1 MAECES
7 CHEAVPDGLIH
18 VPAERVGG
26 EVLRE
31 PTIDSP
37 GEYAPPPDPGC
48 NTVTIEQLHDYLAAH
63 CTNCGGLLDDGTEH
77 HTLDIGS
84 CIVEP
89 FPEPAPEVDGP
100 VPLGAVLD
108 ARFGRQ

>member
-48 NTVTIEQLHDYLAAH
+48 NVVTVEQIHDYLAAH
-63 CTNCGGLLDDGTEH
+63 CANCGGVLDPGMAH
-77 HTLDIGS
+77 MPM
-84 CIVEP
+84 EP
-89 FPEPAPEVDGP
+89 GICS
-100 VPLGAVLD
+100 LGATLPLEHSDTATLIIPPWV
-108 ARFGRQ
+108 G